1 MPTTTK
7 SADIKLIRE
16 YNAPLAAVWDAWT
29 DPEQVG
35 LWWGPRGF
43 TITTHSRDLRS
54 GGTWKY
60 TMHGPD
66 GVDYE
71 NYTKYIDVEK
81 HKTLVYDHGATA
93 TTNALF
99 KVTALFSEAN
109 GKTKIDMTMT
119 FGTPEQ
125 AETSGKFIRKAG
137 GDATWDRLAEYLEK
151 KVNGKEK
158 FIINRSFDTPI
169 DNMYKMWSEKEHVAN
184 WAAPTGFT
192 MKYIHSDLKEGGKSF
207 YSMSD
212 GKDVT
217 MYGRCDYK
225 EFHKPDRIVYT
236 QQFCDEKENVTRHPM
251 AATWPETMLTV
262 VQLTEEGKDRT
273 RVTLTWEPS
282 GTCSKEEIETFI
294 NARDGMTQGWT
305 GSFDKLEE
313 YLEKH

>member
-29 DPEQVG
+29 DAEQVG
-35 LWWGPRGF
+35 QWWGPRGF

-71 NYTKYIDVEK
+71 NFTKYIDVEK
-81 HKTLVYDHGATA
+81 HKTLIYDHGGTE
-93 TTNALF
+93 TSNALF
-99 KVTALFSEAN
+99 KVTALFSESN

-119 FGTPEQ
+119 FPTPEA

-158 FIINRSFDTPI
+158 FIINRSFNTPI
-169 DNMYKMWSEKEHVAN
+169 ENMYKMWSDSEHRREVGGTN
-184 WAAPTGFT
+184 RLYDEVHP
-192 MKYIHSDLKEGGKSF
+192 LRPEGRRQVFLLDDRRQRHHHVRSLRLQGIPQVRSCCVHTTILRREGKS
-207 YSMSD
+207 SRD
-212 GKDVT
+212 I
-217 MYGRCDYK
+217 RWL
-225 EFHKPDRIVYT
+225 
-236 QQFCDEKENVTRHPM
+236 RH
-251 AATWPETMLTV
+251 APET
-262 VQLTEEGKDRT
+262 K
-273 RVTLTWEPS
+273 
-282 GTCSKEEIETFI
+282 C
-294 NARDGMTQGWT
+294 
-305 GSFDKLEE
+305 
-313 YLEKH
+313 